1 MKSNQD
7 THHEHSPDHK
17 TESVTHAHGCGC
29 CSDEIVT
36 FDRKPHEHTDS
47 CCTTDSNVSDSTSSC
62 CDSSNDEVKKLT
74 GSARR
79 SPLTNQQV
87 TGTARRSPMAELFN
101 DFKLYVH
108 PIITL
113 LLLLSGFWL
122 KEFVQPV
129 WFDGWIELVY
139 YAVAFFPVGYP
150 VMLQAWKRI
159 RAGDIFTE
167 FLLMS
172 MASVGAFYIGEYAE
186 GVAVMLFYTVGELF
200 QGAAVRRARA
210 NIRSLLDLRPAQARV
225 LRNGEYTLVSPT
237 SVGIGETIRVLVGER
252 IPLDGELLSSKTVVD
267 ASALSG
273 ESRPIGKSVGEELLS
288 GMVVQDHVAEIKV
301 TRDESHS
308 ALSRILELVQE
319 AQTRKAQTE
328 LFIRRFARVYTPM
341 VTVLAAMV
349 IGLPWFWDPAYN
361 FDEWLYRGLVFLVIS
376 CPCALVISIPLGY
389 FGGIGAASRHGVLVK
404 GGNYL
409 DALLEVDTIVFDK
422 TGTLTHGVFEVD
434 RVWQSEGVG
443 KDWLDRVLAVQRHST
458 HPIARAMVRHLE
470 GQGVAGEAEGV
481 EVAEVGGSGVE
492 GRFADGMVMRVGRV
506 EWVGKGDGVGY
517 GAGVD
522 DGSWSVAG
530 VGVNGELVAVFYLGD
545 RVREG
550 LKRDLDALRG
560 RGISKLVVLSGD
572 RESVVERVSREAG
585 VDEWVGALMPGGKA
599 DYLVDLRRHSKGKVA
614 FVGDGINDAPSIAMA
629 DVGIAMGGLG
639 SDAAI
644 ETADVV
650 LQTDRLGALSDALG
664 VARQTRNVVW
674 QNIGLALGVKALV
687 MILGAFGIATLWE
700 AVFADVGVALLAILN
715 AVRIR

>member
-1 MKSNQD
+1 MKSHQE
-7 THHEHSPDHK
+7 THHGHIHDQKIQPVV
-17 TESVTHAHGCGC
+17 TESGCGC

-36 FDRKPHEHTDS
+36 FDRKPHEHTDT
-47 CCTTDSNVSDSTSSC
+47 CCTPDSNVSDSTHSC
-62 CDSSNDEVKKLT
+62 CDSKIDEEKKL
-74 GSARR
+74 
-79 SPLTNQQV
+79 
-87 TGTARRSPMAELFN
+87 TGTARRSPLAELFN
-101 DFKLYVH
+101 DFKLYIH
-108 PIITL
+108 PIITFL
-113 LLLLSGFWL
+113 LLLIGFWL
-122 KEFVQPV
+122 KEFIQPV
-129 WFDGWIELVY
+129 WFQGWVELVY
-139 YAVAFFPVGYP
+139 YVVAFFPVGYP

-159 RAGDIFTE
+159 QAGDIFTE

-172 MASVGAFYIGEYAE
+172 MASLGAFYIGEYAE

-225 LRNGEYTLVSPT
+225 MRDGDYVLVSPQN
-237 SVGIGETIRVLVGER
+237 VRIGEIIRVLVGER
-252 IPLDGELLSSKTVVD
+252 VPLDGELVSEKTVVD
-267 ASALSG
+267 TSALSG
-273 ESRPIGKSVGEELLS
+273 ESRPVGKSRGEEVLS
-288 GMVVQDHVAEIKV
+288 GMVIQDRVTEIRV
-301 TRDESHS
+301 IRDESHS

-328 LFIRRFARVYTPM
+328 LFIRRFARIYTPM

-409 DALLEVDTIVFDK
+409 DALLELDTIVFDK
-422 TGTLTHGVFEVD
+422 TGTMTYGVFEVD
-434 RVWQSEGVG
+434 RVWQSESAG
-443 KDWLDRVLAVQRHST
+443 KDWLQRVLAVQRHST

-470 GQGVAGEAEGV
+470 GIGIRGEGGRV
-481 EVAEVGGSGVE
+481 EVVEAGGSGVE
-492 GRFADGMVMRVGRV
+492 GRFEDGVVMRVGRLA
-506 EWVGKGDGVGY
+506 WVSKGTGY
-517 GAGVD
+517 SEGVD
-522 DGSWSVAG
+522 DGAWSVAG
-530 VGVNGELVAVFYLGD
+530 VSIAGELVGVFYLGD

-550 LKRDLDALRG
+550 LKRDLEALRG
-560 RGISKLVVLSGD
+560 RGISRLVVLSGD
-572 RESVVERVSREAG
+572 RESVVERVSRDAG
-585 VDEWVGALMPGGKA
+585 VDEWVGALLPGGKA
-599 DYLVDLRRHSKGKVA
+599 DYLADLRRHSKGKVA

-639 SDAAI
+639 SDVAI

-664 VARQTRNVVW
+664 VARQTRRVVW

-687 MILGAFGIATLWE
+687 MLLGAFGIATLWE